1 MTTDNRVR
9 VLSLFSGA
17 GGLDLG
23 LERAGMDII
32 ALCEI
37 EPKARAVLRHHW
49 PDTPIYNDVQEVT
62 RERLTADGVARPHLV
77 AGGSPCQDLSVA
89 GRRAGLSGG
98 RSGLFWEQ
106 VRIADEYEADLLWEN
121 VVGALSSNGGADFA
135 AVLWGISGALPDV
148 PAKGKWSKSGVV
160 VGPKRVA
167 LWRVL
172 DAQRFGVPQRR
183 RRVYVVGCSREVAP
197 WFAALLF
204 ELQGGGGD
212 FAPSEPSG
220 TVTTGTVELGSG
232 ATSAGAPSLGSSE
245 GSSGA
250 ATFVKVIRS
259 GARDAEGNLPP
270 EVWRE
275 EGTHPT
281 LNTFDIGDSRT
292 AVVALQDPAAS
303 AFSGAHGGHTAHA
316 ATLLAHGTRLNYANE
331 TFIMQEPKIANTLTP
346 NIRGTNND
354 ENTVVQYAQAPNI
367 TNPDVAGTIGA
378 RGGERLDLDTAGAYV
393 IGEAQAF
400 SGAHGGETELAATL
414 LANRRMDYETET
426 FITQEA
432 SDASFFALQPDD
444 QRSGKGALRAVS
456 TEVAPTIGCGDH
468 HSDRG
473 LRIVQQVNNEGV
485 TLPALVRMRE
495 GKPGGGK
502 GPLISEES
510 SLTLA
515 TGNDQVLFHEQN
527 ATSATGDVTHAL
539 TASSSKGTTE
549 DGTGRGVPIVSQ
561 QAAVWPEQIGTLTTA
576 FDGKNYSNIQEVL
589 SGSVILSEG
598 PPDDE

>member
-1 MTTDNRVR
+1 MNPDNRIR

-23 LERAGMDII
+23 LERAGMDVV

-62 RERLTADGVARPHLV
+62 RERLTADGVARPDLV

-106 VRIADEYEADLLWEN
+106 VRIADEYQADLLWEN

-204 ELQGGGGD
+204 ELQGSGGD
-212 FAPSEPSG
+212 FAPSDAPG
-220 TVTTGTVELGSG
+220 TGLAGAVELSAGT
-232 ATSAGAPSLGSSE
+232 TSAGTSGSGSSE
-245 GSSGA
+245 GSGGA

-281 LNTFDIGDSRT
+281 LNTFDVGDSRT

-303 AFSGAHGGHTAHA
+303 AFSGAHGGETEQA
-316 ATLLAHGTRLNYANE
+316 ATLLAHGVRLNYANE
-331 TFIMQEPKIANTLTP
+331 TFIMQEPEIANTLTP
-346 NIRGTNND
+346 NVRGTNN
-354 ENTVVQYAQAPNI
+354 EGNTVVQYAQAPS
-367 TNPDVAGTIGA
+367 TTEPDVAGTLGGRIG
-378 RGGERLDLDTAGAYV
+378 GRLDIDTAGAYV

-426 FITQEA
+426 FITQDPEA
-432 SDASFFALQPDD
+432 AFFALQPDD
-444 QRSGKGALRAVS
+444 QRAGKGALRAVT

-473 LRIVQQVNNEGV
+473 LRIVQSPDSVA
-485 TLPALVRMRE
+485 LPALVRMRE

-502 GPLISEES
+502 GPLISEQS

-515 TGNDQVLFHEQN
+515 TGNDQVLFQEKN
-527 ATSATGDVTHAL
+527 TTSATGTVTHSL

-561 QAAVWPEQIGTLTTA
+561 ETAVWPELIGTLTTA

-589 SGSVILSEG
+589 SGSVVLSEG
-598 PPDDE
+598 PSEDD